1 MPAKNTVK
9 EYKEN
14 TYYHIYNRG
23 VARQKIFLDK
33 NDYKKILS
41 YLKLYLTPFDL
52 EKQSIK
58 VSPTKMLKNYYG
70 EITLLTYCLM
80 PNHFHLLVN
89 QKNSFGIAEFM
100 KSLSMKYSI
109 YFNRKYNRTGPLY
122 EDRYKAVEVVSEGQL
137 IYLTKY
143 IHRNPNDILPAKT
156 RLAGYKY
163 SSYGNYLKEFSQ
175 SWVNTDIVLEYF
187 KNSPYKDFVEET
199 DDKDLVIV
207 RKVALDLE

>member
-1 MPAKNTVK
+1 
-9 EYKEN
+9 
-14 TYYHIYNRG
+14 
-23 VARQKIFLDK
+23 
-33 NDYKKILS
+33 
-41 YLKLYLTPFDL
+41 
-52 EKQSIK
+52 
-58 VSPTKMLKNYYG
+58 
-70 EITLLTYCLM
+70 
-80 PNHFHLLVN
+80 
-89 QKNSFGIAEFM
+89 M